1 MHRHARFWFFALL
14 FCLLAARAAGAAE
27 TAGPKPADLWTG
39 DWLTVCDNTG
49 SCRTAGYN
57 ADGAERLITL
67 SFYREAGAQAKVAG
81 LWFAIYRG
89 SDEPLPEGGSLRID
103 GKPLTR
109 NEILTPQ
116 EIAALLEALKRG
128 SSITWAAEGGPV
140 WQLSSNGALAALRF
154 MDDYQQRSGTPSALI
169 DKGRS
174 RRPVRA
180 PAAVPKIQAA
190 AATAREQRR
199 VLAHSD
205 PQFAALREMLEKKE
219 NANKWRLDGCDV
231 FSHDEWRTITLEP
244 LTSNLTLAEIP
255 CAHTG
260 FNSHNAYAVLTRDL
274 NHVVDVIDSHIT
286 NDYGLDEQGVL
297 TITGYWKETAPG
309 DGQSWETWVW
319 TGRRFVLASK
329 SNSGMAR
336 GFDGFAGIP
345 PLEFTQHTSQV
356 LPPKK
361 KRRSGKP

>member
-1 MHRHARFWFFALL
+1 MYFIATCFGGFSSPFQTTSAPYQFTRTALL
-14 FCLLAARAAGAAE
+14 PSSFSSSSNNAELGVTIHFGRCLFAARAAGAAE

-174 RRPVRA
+174 RRPN
-180 PAAVPKIQAA
+180 IQ
-190 AATAREQRR
+190 
-199 VLAHSD
+199 LKKK
-205 PQFAALREMLEKKE
+205 MLEM
-219 NANKWRLDGCDV
+219 D
-231 FSHDEWRTITLEP
+231 I
-244 LTSNLTLAEIP
+244 
-255 CAHTG
+255 
-260 FNSHNAYAVLTRDL
+260 
-274 NHVVDVIDSHIT
+274 
-286 NDYGLDEQGVL
+286 
-297 TITGYWKETAPG
+297 
-309 DGQSWETWVW
+309 
-319 TGRRFVLASK
+319 
-329 SNSGMAR
+329 
-336 GFDGFAGIP
+336 
-345 PLEFTQHTSQV
+345 QV
-356 LPPKK
+356 LLHKLQILNLM
-361 KRRSGKP
+361 

>member
-14 FCLLAARAAGAAE
+14 FCLLAARTAGAAE
-27 TAGPKPADLWTG
+27 TAGPKPADLWTD

-67 SFYREAGAQAKVAG
+67 SFYRKAGAQAKVTG
-81 LWFAIYRG
+81 QWLAIYRG

-116 EIAALLEALKRG
+116 EIAALLDALKRG

-169 DKGRS
+169 DKGHS

-180 PAAVPKIQAA
+180 PAAV
-190 AATAREQRR
+190 RE
-199 VLAHSD
+199 
-205 PQFAALREMLEKKE
+205 
-219 NANKWRLDGCDV
+219 
-231 FSHDEWRTITLEP
+231 
-244 LTSNLTLAEIP
+244 
-255 CAHTG
+255 
-260 FNSHNAYAVLTRDL
+260 
-274 NHVVDVIDSHIT
+274 
-286 NDYGLDEQGVL
+286 
-297 TITGYWKETAPG
+297 
-309 DGQSWETWVW
+309 
-319 TGRRFVLASK
+319 
-329 SNSGMAR
+329 
-336 GFDGFAGIP
+336 
-345 PLEFTQHTSQV
+345 
-356 LPPKK
+356 
-361 KRRSGKP
+361 